1 MKLPELNKDLE
12 ATVVSVNGDTR
23 FISRVTSIGI
33 TPGCRIKMIKNEKR
47 RPLLVFS
54 RDSMI
59 ALNRN
64 ECEGIEVEL
73 CEKTVQKEVI

>member
-47 RPLLVFS
+47 RAERLFLVY
-54 RDSMI
+54 
-59 ALNRN
+59 
-64 ECEGIEVEL
+64 
-73 CEKTVQKEVI
+73 K